1 MTAITNFSGLNFSH
15 EIFVKNINLIFEKEN
30 KNLVNLENS
39 KKNIFLN
46 FNEKENLIKITIS
59 LSLILE
65 NNNLDDK
72 IEKEIKLNF
81 ETEKNLDFFL
91 NLHDSLVLFKKNLFF
106 VYEKIQ
112 EKIKKG
118 YYEIRIQHSAM
129 EVKTF
134 NLQEKNISAYL
145 DLFFKLD
152 DELISLSI
160 PIQNK
165 NPEILK
171 IENKKDIFNIQIDKN
186 TRVRKATPE
195 DNGIIIS
202 FIKQLAEF
210 EKLLHEVVVTEEIL
224 NKSLFG
230 ETAYAEVLIY
240 EINENPVAFAI
251 YFHNFSSFLGT
262 PGLYLE
268 DIYVKPEYRKLG
280 IGSFFFECLSK
291 IAIER
296 NCQRMEWFVLN
307 WNIKAIDFYSK
318 MGAYPMSEWSVYR
331 MDRKDIE
338 KLAEK
343 KY

>member
-165 NPEILK
+165 NPEI
-171 IENKKDIFNIQIDKN
+171 
-186 TRVRKATPE
+186 
-195 DNGIIIS
+195 
-202 FIKQLAEF
+202 
-210 EKLLHEVVVTEEIL
+210 
-224 NKSLFG
+224 
-230 ETAYAEVLIY
+230 
-240 EINENPVAFAI
+240 
-251 YFHNFSSFLGT
+251 
-262 PGLYLE
+262 
-268 DIYVKPEYRKLG
+268 
-280 IGSFFFECLSK
+280 
-291 IAIER
+291 
-296 NCQRMEWFVLN
+296 
-307 WNIKAIDFYSK
+307 
-318 MGAYPMSEWSVYR
+318 
-331 MDRKDIE
+331 
-338 KLAEK
+338 
-343 KY
+343 